1 MKTFLT
7 RVDLMS
13 EHDLN
18 LTNDVFAAVDLY
30 ITLRELI
37 NSEFEPHQL
46 KNVLLKT

>member
-7 RVDLMS
+7 CVNLMS

-18 LTNDVFAAVDLY
+18 LTNDVFVAEDLC

-37 NSEFEPHQL
+37 NSEPH
-46 KNVLLKT
+46 N